1 MVRALFRYIALV
13 ADEMQFESFRA
24 KLVEFAPEVEP
35 AAMTIAEELIS
46 RGKAEGHAEGRAEG
60 ARDALAGTLSRLLG
74 QHFGP
79 VPAAIQARIHAAETP
94 ELEGW
99 ISRMIGADSL
109 AAVFG
114 DA

>member
-1 MVRALFRYIALV
+1 
-13 ADEMQFESFRA
+13 
-24 KLVEFAPEVEP
+24 
-35 AAMTIAEELIS
+35 MTIAEELIS
-46 RGKAEGHAEGRAEG
+46 RGEAKGRAEG
-60 ARDALAGTLSRLLG
+60 ARDALAGTLSRLLV

-79 VPAAIQARIHAAETP
+79 VPAAVQARIDAAETP

-99 ISRMIGADSL
+99 LSRMIGADSI